1 MNAAD
6 EDHNAEAADDVHN
19 QNEQSSGSVSE
30 TANNSATGESD
41 SNTMNNDECVVQ
53 AEPLKTQLKTAVDE
67 RDSYFEQ
74 LKRSQAEL
82 DNFRKRAQKEAD
94 QARRYQ
100 AVPLIRDVLPGLDN
114 LGRAIQAAESSGKLD
129 ELIEGVKLV
138 AKQFEDFLTRHS
150 VVPISAVGEDFD
162 PNRHEAVG
170 QVPSAEHPPMTVI
183 EEVERGFLLHD
194 RVIRPSKVLV
204 SCSLPDPST
213 TVEQNSESD

>member
-138 AKQFEDFLTRHS
+138 VKQFEDFLTRHS